1 MCKMPSAS
9 PLPSKRKHTF
19 LFCLVLILTG
29 GFLPPETVQALC
41 VKDKKANLREGPG
54 THHKKLWEVPKY
66 MPFKKIRRKGD
77 WLQVQDLDG
86 DQWWVYRK
94 LTTTKYKCAVIK
106 DWANLREGP
115 GTNFPKVRWSPTGK
129 PPFRMPKY
137 FPMKVLKTKNS
148 WVHVEAGDGDRA
160 WIYSPLVWVQ

>member
-1 MCKMPSAS
+1 MLSTR
-9 PLPSKRKHTF
+9 PLPSKRKHIF

-29 GFLPPETVQALC
+29 GFLPPEVVQALC
-41 VKDKKANLREGPG
+41 IKDKKANLREGPG

-86 DQWWVYRK
+86 DKYWVYRK

-115 GTNFPKVRWSPTGK
+115 GTNFPKVPWSPTGK

-137 FPMKVLKTKNS
+137 FPMKVLKIKNS
-148 WVHVEAGDGDRA
+148 WVRVEASDGDQA
-160 WIYSPLVWVQ
+160 WIYRPLVWIQ